1 MECNIDTNITDWNS
15 TTALAKMHYELCCS
29 SSTCLHCKFT
39 SPYYEFSYVHLWKS
53 DCRIMWT
60 HYVGLNWQ
68 LRRYWSRSNPLLMR
82 PGNVYRIDQSKKLI
96 RMQKKKKIVLILYLK
111 IHTLQYVHKLSL
123 YIYTVCEMFLT
134 STGIQKSSKSLC
146 PPCVEIQ
153 GCMWVVLEC

>member
-15 TTALAKMHYELCCS
+15 ATALAKMHYELCCS

-96 RMQKKKKIVLILYLK
+96 RMQKKKLCSYFIYKYT
-111 IHTLQYVHKLSL
+111 HYNMYTNSL
-123 YIYTVCEMFLT
+123 YIYILFVKCFLHQQVYKNLQNLCVHPVWKSKDVCE
-134 STGIQKSSKSLC
+134 
-146 PPCVEIQ
+146 
-153 GCMWVVLEC
+153 

>member
-29 SSTCLHCKFT
+29 SSTCPHCKFT

-53 DCRIMWT
+53 DCRIMRT

-96 RMQKKKKIVLILYLK
+96 RMQKKNCA
-111 IHTLQYVHKLSL
+111 HTLSKNTHTTIYTQTLSL
-123 YIYTVCEMFLT
+123 YIYCLWNVSYINRYTKIFKISV
-134 STGIQKSSKSLC
+134 ST
-146 PPCVEIQ
+146 CVEIQ